1 MKYKLKNILI
11 SLPHDSIQFIACV
24 LIILG
29 MYFSRALMS
38 IGMMTLIGAALL
50 NIGLLTHLKELFKK
64 PHLLLTTG
72 YFLLNVLSFF
82 WSENISYFDERIRI
96 ILPFL
101 ILPFS
106 FLSINR
112 WEMKW
117 YDLLL
122 LLFILANLLG
132 ISWSLY
138 QYIQQKESYDI
149 AYSYSKL
156 IPTPF
161 KNDHI
166 RFSLSV
172 VMSICF
178 CVDLFLKYKKSFVRI
193 LLLFIVCIDILY
205 IHILSAKTGI
215 VAFYLV
221 ALIGAIQL
229 FFSMKYKKAGV
240 FSIFIIITLPFIM
253 YFIFPSFKNK
263 IGYFNYSLEQIK
275 NDKKEANISDEGRII
290 SYRYAIEIIK
300 KNPLGV
306 GLGDVYDEMDKFYK
320 RDFKDAEVT
329 TLLPHNQFLM
339 SGVALGYLGI
349 FYLVI
354 MMISIFKLIKKND
367 FLYLS
372 FCIIMLFTMMIEP
385 LFETQYGTCLFLFF
399 LLLLMKRSK
408 YHLDSI

>member
-1 MKYKLKNILI
+1 
-11 SLPHDSIQFIACV
+11 
-24 LIILG
+24 
-29 MYFSRALMS
+29 
-38 IGMMTLIGAALL
+38 MMTLIGAALL

-354 MMISIFKLIKKND
+354 MMISIFKLIKKNV
-367 FLYLS
+367 
-372 FCIIMLFTMMIEP
+372 
-385 LFETQYGTCLFLFF
+385 
-399 LLLLMKRSK
+399 
-408 YHLDSI
+408 